1 MSRLPPQPDFA
12 AIDAAAAHSA
22 EKRTAVLALIG
33 HLVFSWSN
41 NESLFIYVLML
52 LMDTDEVAAAIV
64 FATLNTTR
72 ARLELIQRLAKAR
85 LPDRA
90 AAQDLEGLIRR
101 FNACTR
107 VRNEFNHSMFTV
119 NERGEITHTQAMRI
133 QESRGRMQFGAR
145 KEVGDDRLRELNDT
159 IAELTRLNRDIWEFL
174 PRLEARMGRAGG
186 RRRSFEA
193 PPA

>member
-12 AIDAAAAHSA
+12 AIDAAAAQSA
-22 EKRTAVLALIG
+22 EKRAAVLALVG
-33 HLVFSWSN
+33 NLVFSWSN
-41 NESLFIYVLML
+41 NESMFIYVLML

-85 LPDRA
+85 LGDRST
-90 AAQDLEGLIRR
+90 AQELEGLIRR

-133 QESRGRMQFGAR
+133 QESRGRMRFGVR
-145 KEVGDDRLRELNDT
+145 KDVDENRLRELNDT
-159 IAELTRLNRDIWEFL
+159 IAELARLNRDIWEFL
-174 PRLEARMGRAGG
+174 PRLEARTASSPA

-193 PPA
+193 PTA